1 MEKQFSFDFGTGEEK
16 LKAGSTKPKTKIE
29 FFGEPEVKSK
39 QTFNEPS
46 RPNIDSHPIILVSG
60 GYTYS
65 IRKFNG
71 RTIVELLDAKYKP
84 SSKTEMHLGL

>member
-1 MEKQFSFDFGTGEEK
+1 MEKQFSFDFGTGGEK
-16 LKAGSTKPKTKIE
+16 LKVDSKPKIKIE

-39 QTFNEPS
+39 EHFDEPS
-46 RPNIDSHPIILVSG
+46 RPSIDSHPIILVSG